1 MKRMIAVLLV
11 GMLFACGC
19 TANTEKTEPTEAPV
33 AEQTEGAET
42 VTGRIESIDAAGITL
57 SLLPDMPQGNPPDMP
72 QGQGNPPDMPQGQGN
87 PPDMPQ
93 GQGNPPDMP
102 QGQGNPPE
110 MPQGQGN
117 PPEMPQGQGGFS
129 IGSHSLQFAEGV
141 TFLDETGNAIE
152 RDALQAGDTVTV
164 TLNADGKAISV
175 QKTAEPFAMGGPGGG
190 PGGAAP
196 TAYTGV
202 RSFAQDG
209 EIANETVASTG
220 ADESA
225 VLIDNGAI
233 VTVRNSTVTRVSQNS
248 TGGDSAS
255 FYGVGA
261 AMLVTDGTLTVENC
275 AIETDSAGGA
285 GVFAYGSGTATVRN
299 TSIQTKQ
306 GTSGGLHVAG
316 GGTLYA
322 ENCTVETDGGSSAA
336 IRSDRGGGTMTVD
349 GGSYTANGSG
359 SPAVYCTADITVK
372 NAALTATGSEAIC
385 IEGKNSLTLVDC
397 TLSGNM
403 PDLSQNDCTWTV
415 ILYQSMSGDSEIG
428 TASFSMTGG
437 KLISGNGGVFYTT
450 NTSSEFLLEN
460 VEITASEDSPF
471 LLKCTGNRN
480 ARGWG
485 REGANG
491 AQCVFTAVRQQMAGS
506 ILWDSIST
514 LSVQLT
520 EGSVWT
526 GAFLKEDG
534 AEGGSATL
542 VIDAGSTWIVTGDS
556 VLTSLENRGTIV
568 DADGNAVTVRTAS
581 GKVLA
586 EGTSA
591 YTVTVSEG

>member
-57 SLLPDMPQGNPPDMP
+57 SLLPDMPQGQGNPPDMPQEQGNPPEMP
-72 QGQGNPPDMPQGQGN
+72 QGQGNPPDMPQGQG
-87 PPDMPQ
+87 
-93 GQGNPPDMP
+93 
-102 QGQGNPPE
+102 
-110 MPQGQGN
+110 
-117 PPEMPQGQGGFS
+117 GFS
-129 IGSHSLQFAEGV
+129 IGSCSLQFAEGV
-141 TFLDETGNAIE
+141 TFADESGNAIE
-152 RDALQAGDTVTV
+152 RDALQAGDKVTV

-275 AIETDSAGGA
+275 AIDTDGAGGA

-460 VEITASEDSPF
+460 VEITASEACPF

>member
-1 MKRMIAVLLV
+1 MKRMIAVLLA

-19 TANTEKTEPTEAPV
+19 AANTGKTEPTEAPV

-57 SLLPDMPQGNPPDMP
+57 SLLPDMPQG
-72 QGQGNPPDMPQGQGN
+72 QGNPPDMPQGQGN

-102 QGQGNPPE
+102 QGQG
-110 MPQGQGN
+110 
-117 PPEMPQGQGGFS
+117 GFS
-129 IGSHSLQFAEGV
+129 IGSRSLQFAEDV
-141 TFLDETGNAIE
+141 TFADESGNAIE

-190 PGGAAP
+190 PGGPGGAAP

-225 VLIDNGAI
+225 VLIDNGTL

-336 IRSDRGGGTMTVD
+336 IRSDRGGGTMTV
-349 GGSYTANGSG
+349 
-359 SPAVYCTADITVK
+359 
-372 NAALTATGSEAIC
+372 
-385 IEGKNSLTLVDC
+385 
-397 TLSGNM
+397 
-403 PDLSQNDCTWTV
+403 
-415 ILYQSMSGDSEIG
+415 
-428 TASFSMTGG
+428 
-437 KLISGNGGVFYTT
+437 
-450 NTSSEFLLEN
+450 
-460 VEITASEDSPF
+460 
-471 LLKCTGNRN
+471 
-480 ARGWG
+480 
-485 REGANG
+485 
-491 AQCVFTAVRQQMAGS
+491 
-506 ILWDSIST
+506 
-514 LSVQLT
+514 
-520 EGSVWT
+520 
-526 GAFLKEDG
+526 
-534 AEGGSATL
+534 EGGS
-542 VIDAGSTWIVTGDS
+542 
-556 VLTSLENRGTIV
+556 
-568 DADGNAVTVRTAS
+568 
-581 GKVLA
+581 
-586 EGTSA
+586 
-591 YTVTVSEG
+591 

>member
-57 SLLPDMPQGNPPDMP
+57 SLLPDMPQGQGNPPDMPQEQGNPPEMP
-72 QGQGNPPDMPQGQGN
+72 QGQGNPPDMPQGQG
-87 PPDMPQ
+87 
-93 GQGNPPDMP
+93 
-102 QGQGNPPE
+102 
-110 MPQGQGN
+110 
-117 PPEMPQGQGGFS
+117 GFS
-129 IGSHSLQFAEGV
+129 IGSCSLQFAEGV
-141 TFLDETGNAIE
+141 TFADESGNAIE
-152 RDALQAGDTVTV
+152 RDALQAGDKVTV

-460 VEITASEDSPF
+460 VEITASEACPF